1 MKAARHHANAMRTA
15 IALIALATASAAS
28 AQSGEDAAHRADR
41 LRTQDLNRRAAAV
54 VAHRDGR
61 NADAEDAYANARE
74 RYERRMEAWRR
85 QVRAC
90 RAGDWDACR

>member
-1 MKAARHHANAMRTA
+1 MKYV
-15 IALIALATASAAS
+15 LALAVVAMASAAIG
-28 AQSGEDAAHRADR
+28 QPGEDAAHRADR
-41 LRTQDLNRRAAAV
+41 LRTEALNRHAAAA

-61 NADAEDAYANARE
+61 NARAEDDYAAARA
-74 RYERRMEAWRR
+74 RYERQMQAWRR